1 MNWSQPVRNLMST
14 DPTSVDA
21 DAPPSVVRSLLESGA
36 FHHLPVVDKG
46 IVVGIVSPLDLAR
59 VSLGAWVKNADTA
72 AAWLDSQFDIR
83 DLMTWEPEF
92 VRDDDTVRVAAD
104 KLSAGTFHSLPVL
117 DEAGQLVGMLTSTDL
132 IRAIVQG

>member
-14 DPTSVDA
+14 NPTSVEV
-21 DAPPSVVRSLLESGA
+21 DAPPSVVAELLATQS
-36 FHHLPVVDKG
+36 FHHLPVLENG
-46 IVVGIVSPLDLAR
+46 TVVGILSPVDLAR
-59 VSLGAWVKNADTA
+59 MSLGVWVENRETA
-72 AAWLDSQFDIR
+72 AAWLDSQFDLR

-92 VRDDDTVRVAAD
+92 VRVDDTVRTAAD

-117 DEAGQLVGMLTSTDL
+117 DANSELVGMLTSTDL